1 MIWLNDIDKFSEY
14 SNNYS
19 NNSYKIIGYH
29 EESVFVGIYGCE
41 VTKDIPAETVL
52 LEILEYLYISPQSII
67 KKELGLDNLLAI
79 HEFKVDVYGE

>member
-1 MIWLNDIDKFSEY
+1 M
-14 SNNYS
+14 
-19 NNSYKIIGYH
+19 
-29 EESVFVGIYGCE
+29 GIYGCE